1 MDIKEVLRLHR
12 DYLSG
17 IDGGVRADLTGAYLS
32 WADLYRADLTGANLY
47 RADLFRADLS
57 EANLSKADLTGAY
70 LSGANLTGAN
80 LSKADLTGANL
91 YRADLTGANLSEA
104 KFHIGNDVVEINKL
118 ICQINERW
126 HVTIFDNVIIIG
138 CQTHKAKDWF
148 SFTDKQISE
157 MHSDALEWWV
167 IWKQILGKIWKNGGV
182 K

>member
-17 IDGGVRADLTGAYLS
+17 IDGGVRADLY
-32 WADLYRADLTGANLY
+32 
-47 RADLFRADLS
+47 RADLS
-57 EANLSKADLTGAY
+57 EANLSNANLSGANLAGADLTEANLSWAD

-80 LSKADLTGANL
+80 LTGA
-91 YRADLTGANLSEA
+91 YLSNASLSKA

-167 IWKQILGKIWKNGGV
+167 IWKQILGKIWKNGGN
-182 K
+182 